1 MSSEPLHRPRAIAEL
16 APSLERIA
24 GHAVAIELLNWPV
37 GGPQGCCCG
46 GYLTVGTT
54 RLWLNAEHASN
65 LADRVRSAI
74 DEAVISASPHSHS
87 IRRLS

>member
-1 MSSEPLHRPRAIAEL
+1 MSGEPLHRPRAIAEL

-24 GHAVAIELLNWPV
+24 GHA
-37 GGPQGCCCG
+37 
-46 GYLTVGTT
+46 VGTT

-74 DEAVISASPHSHS
+74 DEAVISASPHPHT